1 MLKRKYTAFF
11 YFTLISIS

>member
-11 YFTLISIS
+11 YFTLILIS